1 MTRGEGVPPRLSGDK
16 PAVDNGLANVGEA
29 SPWPGR
35 SEPSGRRPPCCTR
48 WTHSPARYHRA
59 AASTPTR
66 TGTRIRTGTT
76 RQRRHRRR
84 TPRRSKFIIII
95 YRPQSRFVLIN
106 VVIARFYEVVSMRT
120 RIMIEFLQ
128 FYRIVLI
135 SKPTNLLKSYNKWR
149 YWSDQNLVRFDSFFS
164 DTYLLLLSTIFPHC
178 WSLTVSHLS
187 WLYFESLGYIRII
200 VTFES
205 WRQQIFITCKKRV
218 SFLSHVD
225 WSKTSLG
232 TFTVIYET

>member
-59 AASTPTR
+59 AASTPMR

-84 TPRRSKFIIII
+84 TPRRSKSILFIDLRAI
-95 YRPQSRFVLIN
+95 ST
-106 VVIARFYEVVSMRT
+106 RT
-120 RIMIEFLQ
+120 DKCRD
-128 FYRIVLI
+128 RSIVRSCQYAHAHHDWI
-135 SKPTNLLKSYNKWR
+135 SKIL
-149 YWSDQNLVRFDSFFS
+149 
-164 DTYLLLLSTIFPHC
+164 
-178 WSLTVSHLS
+178 
-187 WLYFESLGYIRII
+187 
-200 VTFES
+200 
-205 WRQQIFITCKKRV
+205 
-218 SFLSHVD
+218 
-225 WSKTSLG
+225 
-232 TFTVIYET
+232 